1 MRTGLMNYIY
11 VASPNLGGEGDAP
24 VPDATGALPDVGYT
38 GEDGSNT
45 WAISGKKTVSGKTM
59 LLQNPHLGWD
69 VNYFTYY
76 EAHLVAPDF
85 ELYGATQIGLPVIRF
100 AFNQQM
106 GISNTV
112 NGMVGSTTY
121 KLTLKDG
128 GYVYDGKVMPFEVAT
143 TTYKLRQ
150 ADGSVA
156 DKPLEIK
163 STVHGPVFTRKD
175 GVAVALRVAG
185 LDRPA
190 MLHQYFDMVTAK
202 NYDAFT
208 AAMKRLQVPTF
219 NISYADKDGNVE
231 YIFNGIAPKRKQGDI
246 AFWRGL
252 VPGDSS
258 DYLWT
263 EVHPYEDLPRV
274 TNPPAGFIQ
283 NTNDP
288 PWFPSWP
295 TPIKASDYP
304 PYLAPRGPESMRSQ
318 NALSMMADNDKLT
331 LEKLI
336 ALKLSTRSL
345 LADRTLP
352 DLIAAAQ
359 ADTNADMQAAVK
371 LLSEWDHIYS
381 KDNRAGLL
389 FEEWAKLFAGNGFGG
404 QANYAVPFD
413 GAKATST
420 PTGIKDKAAGV
431 KMLRQAIVETKK
443 KYGALDRVFG
453 EVSRFKLG
461 DVDVPGDGHVG
472 GLGPFRVITWGALD
486 AAGKRYPAAR
496 GNLDGHDR
504 VHHAREGLWPHEL
517 RQLAPEG
524 HHASQRPARAPVET
538 RIPRAVADAS
548 ADRGPCVGEDGA
560 KAMTRRTILAVAA
573 PFTLGAALVAQTAA
587 PPFTPV
593 QADLLAVPNSYS
605 NAWGDYD
612 NDGDLDL
619 AVSLGTGEVRLY
631 RNDAGVLVSVGAQ
644 VGMPQA
650 GSHELRG
657 LSWGDFDGDGD
668 IDLLGGS
675 TPTDKL
681 TVVLRND
688 GGKKFVDVAAEIGLT
703 IPKRSARQ
711 TNWVD
716 YDNDGDLDVYSA
728 DRAGDNKLFQNTGGK
743 FTQVFVGVG
752 PTDPRPTVGACW
764 LDSDNDGDLDLF
776 LANQAG
782 VADALWRND
791 GTSFTDV
798 AKQAGVAG
806 PPRTKAEGGVGCA
819 VGDYDNDGRLDIF
832 VPNYGHNQLYRNNGD
847 GTFTDVAPKVGL
859 AVENHAVGSD
869 WGDYDND
876 GDLDLSVISYVGEPG
891 AQTPLNALFR
901 NDGAAG
907 FVNVLT
913 KDSPLN
919 KADHAS
925 QFVDYD
931 NDGGIDLSITDGYG
945 PQGGHFV
952 FKNTSS
958 PEAKARSLSVLVLD
972 AKGHHTRFGAEVR
985 VYDQSGRLLATRQV
999 LTGGGYNSQRAA
1011 PVHVGLAKLETV
1023 RVDVTFMSKSG
1034 RKTQSLPKVNPADYR
1049 GKSLVIRQSN

>member
-1 MRTGLMNYIY
+1 
-11 VASPNLGGEGDAP
+11 
-24 VPDATGALPDVGYT
+24 
-38 GEDGSNT
+38 
-45 WAISGKKTVSGKTM
+45 
-59 LLQNPHLGWD
+59 
-69 VNYFTYY
+69 
-76 EAHLVAPDF
+76 
-85 ELYGATQIGLPVIRF
+85 
-100 AFNQQM
+100 
-106 GISNTV
+106 
-112 NGMVGSTTY
+112 
-121 KLTLKDG
+121 
-128 GYVYDGKVMPFEVAT
+128 
-143 TTYKLRQ
+143 
-150 ADGSVA
+150 
-156 DKPLEIK
+156 
-163 STVHGPVFTRKD
+163 
-175 GVAVALRVAG
+175 
-185 LDRPA
+185 
-190 MLHQYFDMVTAK
+190 
-202 NYDAFT
+202 
-208 AAMKRLQVPTF
+208 
-219 NISYADKDGNVE
+219 
-231 YIFNGIAPKRKQGDI
+231 
-246 AFWRGL
+246 
-252 VPGDSS
+252 
-258 DYLWT
+258 
-263 EVHPYEDLPRV
+263 
-274 TNPPAGFIQ
+274 
-283 NTNDP
+283 
-288 PWFPSWP
+288 
-295 TPIKASDYP
+295 
-304 PYLAPRGPESMRSQ
+304 
-318 NALSMMADNDKLT
+318 
-331 LEKLI
+331 
-336 ALKLSTRSL
+336 
-345 LADRTLP
+345 
-352 DLIAAAQ
+352 
-359 ADTNADMQAAVK
+359 
-371 LLSEWDHIYS
+371 
-381 KDNRAGLL
+381 
-389 FEEWAKLFAGNGFGG
+389 
-404 QANYAVPFD
+404 
-413 GAKATST
+413 
-420 PTGIKDKAAGV
+420 
-431 KMLRQAIVETKK
+431 
-443 KYGALDRVFG
+443 
-453 EVSRFKLG
+453 
-461 DVDVPGDGHVG
+461 
-472 GLGPFRVITWGALD
+472 
-486 AAGKRYPAAR
+486 
-496 GNLDGHDR
+496 
-504 VHHAREGLWPHEL
+504 
-517 RQLAPEG
+517 
-524 HHASQRPARAPVET
+524 
-538 RIPRAVADAS
+538 
-548 ADRGPCVGEDGA
+548 
-560 KAMTRRTILAVAA
+560 MTRRTALTLAA
-573 PFTLGAALVAQTAA
+573 PFTLTAALVAQTAA

-593 QADLLAVPNSYS
+593 QPDLLAVPNSYS

-657 LSWGDFDGDGD
+657 LSWGDFDQDGD

-688 GGKKFVDVAAEIGLT
+688 GGKKFVDVAAGIGLT
-703 IPKRSARQ
+703 IPGRSARQ

-716 YDNDGDLDVYSA
+716 YDNDGDLDVYSS

-743 FTQVFVGVG
+743 FTHVFVGVG

-764 LDSDNDGDLDLF
+764 LDADNDGDLDLF

-798 AKQAGVAG
+798 ATQVGVAG
-806 PPRTKAEGGVGCA
+806 PARTKAEGGVGCA

-847 GTFTDVAPKVGL
+847 GTFTDTAAKVGL
-859 AVENHAVGSD
+859 AAENHAVGSD

-952 FKNTSS
+952 FKNTLS

-985 VYDQSGRLLATRQV
+985 VFDQSGRLLATRQV

-1011 PVHVGLAKLETV
+1011 PVHFGLAKLETV

-1049 GKSLVIRQSN
+1049 GKSLVIRQAN